1 MNRRTHWGALLFTV
15 AIAAGAM
22 SLVSGA
28 LLSPLKAAVSAPP
41 DAEAEEET
49 VEPGSLR
56 TPLPEELHSE
66 WYTQTVAPVID
77 VGDIAVVTIQFRN
90 VGHTP
95 WIKNSPSELRLGEV
109 GPRPLPPAM
118 RLDWFSPDRP
128 AVQTE
133 SIVTEY
139 RLATFTFKVAG
150 TAPGTYRLRV
160 RPVVDG
166 VKWLDDEGV
175 YVDITVRD

>member
-1 MNRRTHWGALLFTV
+1 MHRGTHWGALLFTLV
-15 AIAAGAM
+15 LAAATLT
-22 SLVSGA
+22 LVSGP
-28 LLSPLKAAVSAPP
+28 LLAPLKAPVSTAAEVEP
-41 DAEAEEET
+41 DEET
-49 VEPGSLR
+49 ADPASLR
-56 TPLPEELHSE
+56 TPLPEELHSQ
-66 WYTQTVAPVID
+66 WYTQTVAPVIG
-77 VGDIAVVTIQFRN
+77 VGDTAVVTIQFRN

-95 WIKNSPSELRLGEV
+95 WLKNSPSELRLGEV

-128 AVQTE
+128 AAQTE

-139 RLATFTFKVAG
+139 QLATFTFKVAG
-150 TAPGTYRLRV
+150 VAPGTYRLRV